1 MAALSLVVATSG
13 TAHATGFTDIG
24 QDFPKTEKFEF
35 KLDGYM
41 RARAEGLYNLD
52 LDRGLLPN
60 GQPLFPVPLD
70 DPKGQWL
77 THADMRLHTDMAVYA
92 PGGGVAVKVRLD
104 TLDNVAL
111 GSMPDGV
118 PYASLTQRTQ
128 GSIFSLRRAYGEALL
143 PVGLLAVGR
152 MGNQW
157 GLGMYAN
164 GGDCL
169 DCDAGD
175 SVDRIAFLTPLFG
188 HVFAFAFDYS
198 ATLALDPRADNR
210 TIAIAPTSN
219 VRSLTLA
226 GLRFKSDLS
235 RDRRTRAGK
244 TTIEYGLLGSYRW
257 QDTDVPSAYLPVP
270 GNGPIPLTPAQV
282 TARGANYYIVDG
294 YAHLTHPEFSLAAE
308 AAYIWGQVDQASLI
322 PGVLLRQPI
331 TSKQLGIAVESEIG
345 TNASP
350 VSAWV
355 STAGTRPAIPAPSSA
370 TSRSLRRTSRS
381 TRFASTP
388 TITSTASSF
397 ARSSSGRSPA
407 RCTCAPPREGA
418 PLQEPRGRAPRGGRD
433 HRVVRVRAQLV
444 SERRRSARRRD
455 RPVAH
460 VPQPRRFLRR
470 VRVCGALP
478 HVGHGQ
484 HPGWPEGAARAI
496 LPGAPR
502 LHLRGIMRT
511 AALLLFCLCACEDNR
526 TPQPTHQPYDGG
538 LPQLSCIPNLDGQ
551 IQANELQPA
560 LGNPVNYLVSPP
572 GETRMVDLTG
582 TVDSQG
588 HQTWDFGADYADDE
602 VADAHGDEHRR
613 QVVRGELPGR
623 DSSSLPFDRGA
634 TRPRASTRYDST
646 AIHAAGARVARSRRA
661 AAVETLV
668 VYQTPPIELY
678 RFPLAVGVMYSSS
691 GTITNGMLRGLPYAG
706 TDTYDINIDASGQLT
721 LENYVFTQVRHA
733 RANDGDG
740 DACRPVSPS
749 VTQRQTSLL
758 LRVLRR
764 GRPRRPAC

>member
-1 MAALSLVVATSG
+1 VAVCSLVVATSG

-41 RARAEGLYNLD
+41 RARAEALYNLD
-52 LDRGLLPN
+52 LDRGLLPD

-70 DPKGQWL
+70 NPKGQWL
-77 THADMRLHTDMAVYA
+77 TYADMRLHTDMAVYA

-169 DCDAGD
+169 DCDSGD
-175 SVDRIAFLTPLFG
+175 TVDRVAFLTPLFG

-219 VRSLTLA
+219 VRSITLA
-226 GLRFKSDLS
+226 GLSFKSDLS

-345 TNASP
+345 TNTSPFGVGLDGGYASGDP
-350 VSAWV
+350 
-355 STAGTRPAIPAPSSA
+355 
-370 TSRSLRRTSRS
+370 
-381 TRFASTP
+381 
-388 TITSTASSF
+388 
-397 ARSSSGRSPA
+397 
-407 RCTCAPPREGA
+407 GA
-418 PLQEPRGRAPRGGRD
+418 VLGNI
-433 HRVVRVRAQLV
+433 
-444 SERRRSARRRD
+444 
-455 RPVAH
+455 
-460 VPQPRRFLRR
+460 PQPPPNFEINSFRFDPDYHIDRILFREIIGAVTGAVY
-470 VRVCGALP
+470 VRP
-478 HVGHGQ
+478 
-484 HPGWPEGAARAI
+484 
-496 LPGAPR
+496 
-502 LHLRGIMRT
+502 
-511 AALLLFCLCACEDNR
+511 
-526 TPQPTHQPYDGG
+526 
-538 LPQLSCIPNLDGQ
+538 
-551 IQANELQPA
+551 
-560 LGNPVNYLVSPP
+560 
-572 GETRMVDLTG
+572 
-582 TVDSQG
+582 
-588 HQTWDFGADYADDE
+588 
-602 VADAHGDEHRR
+602 
-613 QVVRGELPGR
+613 
-623 DSSSLPFDRGA
+623 
-634 TRPRASTRYDST
+634 
-646 AIHAAGARVARSRRA
+646 
-661 AAVETLV
+661 
-668 VYQTPPIELY
+668 
-678 RFPLAVGVMYSSS
+678 
-691 GTITNGMLRGLPYAG
+691 
-706 TDTYDINIDASGQLT
+706 
-721 LENYVFTQVRHA
+721 HA
-733 RANDGDG
+733 RARLYKNPAGELRAEVATIASFASAPNWSPSG
-740 DACRPVSPS
+740 DAPLGVEVDPS
-749 VTQRQTSLL
+749 LVYRSRDGFFAAFEYAVLFPMSGMDNIPAG
-758 LRVLRR
+758 LRAQ
-764 GRPRRPAC
+764 PAQSFRVRLAFIFGGS